1 MRIERKARMTT
12 AETNAEEE
20 NTVSQ
25 PAARVGS
32 EPNQF
37 SLEQHSADR
46 ASADRVSPNQVSIDQ
61 GPIDQGSIDQVS
73 IGQLSID
80 QGSIDQVSIG
90 QFSIDQGSIDRVS
103 IDQASIDQAR
113 ASWLAAE
120 TSPAEIRSERLAA
133 IQRAIANGTY
143 QTTPEQTAEAIL
155 SEQQIRSGTA
165 A

>member
-1 MRIERKARMTT
+1 MTT

-61 GPIDQGSIDQVS
+61 GP
-73 IGQLSID
+73 ID

>member
-1 MRIERKARMTT
+1 MRIERKVKMTT
-12 AETNAEEE
+12 AGANREEE

-37 SLEQHSADR
+37 SLEQHSTDH
-46 ASADRVSPNQVSIDQ
+46 ASANQISMDQVSIDQ
-61 GPIDQGSIDQVS
+61 
-73 IGQLSID
+73 
-80 QGSIDQVSIG
+80 
-90 QFSIDQGSIDRVS
+90 VS

-113 ASWLAAE
+113 ASWLAAQ
-120 TSPAEIRSERLAA
+120 TGSPDIRSERLAA
-133 IQRAIANGTY
+133 IQSAIANGTY

-155 SEQQIRSGTA
+155 SEQQIRDGTA